1 MKVCTVGI
9 TVDLL
14 PGNLQVKGSL
24 EWGEG
29 VPCRSLCPCDASAQP
44 PPGSESPDFGHEHP
58 SAEMPIVGLGLWS
71 PQFPPCHVVRSQV
84 VVTSLWFGA
93 LEVRAQEEEVSVHG
107 EGFAGVDFRLPQ
119 V

>member
-1 MKVCTVGI
+1 MGI

-14 PGNLQVKGSL
+14 PGILQVKGSL

-29 VPCRSLCPCDASAQP
+29 FPCRSLCACDASAQP
-44 PPGSESPDFGHEHP
+44 PPGSESPGFGHECP
-58 SAEMPIVGLGLWS
+58 SAEMLTRGLGLWS
-71 PQFPPCHVVRSQV
+71 PQFPLCRVVRSQV

-107 EGFAGVDFRLPQ
+107 EGFAGVDFRPPQ

>member
-1 MKVCTVGI
+1 MKVCAMGI

-14 PGNLQVKGSL
+14 PGIPQVKGSL

-44 PPGSESPDFGHEHP
+44 PPAESPDFGHERP

-71 PQFPPCHVVRSQV
+71 PQFPPCRVVRSQV

-93 LEVRAQEEEVSVHG
+93 LEVCAQEEEVSVHR
-107 EGFAGVDFRLPQ
+107 EGFAGLDFRLPQ